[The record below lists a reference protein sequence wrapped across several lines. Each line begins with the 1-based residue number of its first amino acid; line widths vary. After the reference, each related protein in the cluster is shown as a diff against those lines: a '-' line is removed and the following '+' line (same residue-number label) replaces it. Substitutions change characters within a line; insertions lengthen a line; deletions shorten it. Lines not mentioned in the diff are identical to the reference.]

1 MSAKTEKLLAQYRV
15 YENLVRTAGFDPKTL
30 EDSMDETKS
39 NEMRMVRMF
48 RNFLSHNQVPGFL
61 EPTDKMLAFLD
72 KEVQEWT
79 MRGDVVKKH
88 LKTPAAAVCEEKE
101 TCVAGVAKL
110 AKLKQTKLVVV
121 TKAGKYELCDIFAL
135 AAQVATSKASKISA
149 ATKLKEKP
157 VFVTP
162 TTLISDVDNTRVNI
176 CTSDGTETGK
186 LLGITQTA

>member
-101 TCVAGVAKL
+101 TCVSHQLGL
-110 AKLKQTKLVVV
+110 SYSLEPVV
-121 TKAGKYELCDIFAL
+121 YPSDLNRP
-135 AAQVATSKASKISA
+135 ASKGWPMWSSTIPPAIPSEPTAQTGTLSRATYIRSA
-149 ATKLKEKP
+149 SP
-157 VFVTP
+157 RQG
-162 TTLISDVDNTRVNI
+162 D
-176 CTSDGTETGK
+176 TSTW
-186 LLGITQTA
+186 